1 MSKSMLKRL
10 RIFMLLVLLAMVGLG
25 ARLYWLQIHQYD
37 FYFARA
43 ETNRIRELP
52 VTAARGEIFDRNGEV
67 LVANRPGFTVSLL
80 DLPKREQPEV
90 IAYLS
95 ELLEMDEEKIRT
107 EMSNQQFRA
116 FAPIRLK
123 RDVSAEVVAQ
133 IGERRMDLPGVII
146 ETEPIRYY
154 TRNNFAAHVLGYTS
168 TISPVLWQ
176 QKREEGQTYRLTD
189 QIGITGIESSYES
202 YLRGID
208 GKLFV
213 EANRFGRRIR
223 TLGKEDPVPGHS
235 LYLTI
240 DSRLQEIVERSLV
253 KVIED
258 GIAAGNTQLGKGA
271 VVAIDPRNGEI
282 LAMAS
287 YPDYNLNAIRED
299 IKMLEADPSHPL
311 FNKAFRGG
319 YPVGSTYKMAVA
331 VAGLEEG
338 LINANSIITCTGR
351 KQFFPGDMFRACFDS
366 RVHGSLNVRDAI
378 ARSCNIFFFEL
389 GVRLGIDRITTYAES
404 LGFGNVTGLTDLAG
418 ERPGVLLRRQPG
430 RRWNPGDVLTAA
442 IGQGHMI
449 TPLQLANYTAMLAN
463 GGIHY
468 RPRLVK
474 EVVSHRGE
482 TVYRAEPEVLN
493 NLGYSD
499 KTWQAVQQGMV
510 ATVLPGGTGSMLRHL
525 PVKVAGKTGSA
536 ESSPG
541 KMPHSLFVGYAPAE
555 APEIAIALIVEHGGL
570 GYQAAV
576 PLTNLIFSQ
585 YYAPPTEETAP

>member
-10 RIFMLLVLLAMVGLG
+10 RIFMLLVFLAMSVLA
-25 ARLYWLQIHQYD
+25 ARLYWLQVYQYD

-52 VTAARGEIFDRNGEV
+52 VTAARGEIFDRNGEI

-80 DLPKREQPEV
+80 DLPKREQPAV

-95 ELLEMDEEKIRT
+95 ELLEMAEEQIR
-107 EMSNQQFRA
+107 EAIAKQQFRA

-123 RDVSAEVVAQ
+123 RDVSAEVVAK

-154 TRNNFAAHVLGYTS
+154 AKDNFAAHVLGYTS
-168 TISPVLWQ
+168 TIPPELWQ
-176 QKREEGQTYRLTD
+176 QKRAEGQAYRLTD
-189 QIGITGIESSYES
+189 QIGITGIESTYEN
-202 YLRGID
+202 YLRGND

-213 EANRFGRRIR
+213 EVNKHGRRIR
-223 TLGKEDPVPGHS
+223 VLGKEDPVPGHS
-235 LYLTI
+235 LHLTI
-240 DSRLQEIVERSLV
+240 DARLQEIVESSLAE
-253 KVIED
+253 VIQD
-258 GIAAGNTQLGKGA
+258 GIAAGNTQMGRGA
-271 VVAIDPRNGEI
+271 VVALDPRNGEI

-287 YPDYNLNAIRED
+287 YPDYNPNTLRED
-299 IKMLEADPSHPL
+299 ILKLQSDPNDPL
-311 FNKAFRGG
+311 NHKALRGG
-319 YPVGSTYKMAVA
+319 YPVGSTFKMAVA
-331 VAGLEEG
+331 VAALEEG
-338 LINANSIITCTGR
+338 LINAGSIITCTGR
-351 KQFFPGDMFRACFDS
+351 KQFFPGDVPRACFDN
-366 RVHGSLNVRDAI
+366 RVHGALNVRDAI

-389 GVRLGIDRITTYAES
+389 GVRLGIDRLTTYAES
-404 LGFGNVTGLTDLAG
+404 LGFGKVTGITDLAG

-430 RRWNPGDVLTAA
+430 RRWNPGDVLTAS

-449 TPLQLANYTAMLAN
+449 SPLQLANYTAMLAN

-468 RPRLVK
+468 RPYLVK
-474 EVVSHRGE
+474 EVITQQGE
-482 TVYRAEPEVLN
+482 TVYRAQPEILN
-493 NLGYSD
+493 NPGYSD
-499 KTWQAVQQGMV
+499 RTWQAVQKGME
-510 ATVLPGGTGSMLRHL
+510 ATTLPGGTGSSLRHL
-525 PVKVAGKTGSA
+525 PVRVAGKTGSA

-576 PLTNLIFSQ
+576 PLTNLIFSR
-585 YYAPPTEETAP
+585 YYADR